1 MHNLQLNLPV
11 LAFWLFLALAISAM
25 STAILSHNLIL
36 DGTAILVSILT
47 GFGVVLSMALMF
59 AEHIMDICSS

>member
-36 DGTAILVSILT
+36 DGAAILMSILT

>member
-11 LAFWLFLALAISAM
+11 LAFWLFLALAISAV

-36 DGTAILVSILT
+36 DGAAILVSILT

>member
-1 MHNLQLNLPV
+1 MHNLQLNLSV

-36 DGTAILVSILT
+36 DGAAILVSILT

>member
-36 DGTAILVSILT
+36 DGAAILVSILT
-47 GFGVVLSMALMF
+47 GLGVVLSMALMF

>member
-11 LAFWLFLALAISAM
+11 LAFWLFLALAISAI

-36 DGTAILVSILT
+36 DGAAILVSILT
-47 GFGVVLSMALMF
+47 GLGVVLSMALMF

>member
-25 STAILSHNLIL
+25 STAILSHSLIL
-36 DGTAILVSILT
+36 DGAAILVSILT

>member
-11 LAFWLFLALAISAM
+11 LAFWLFLALAISAI

-36 DGTAILVSILT
+36 DGAAILVSILT

>member
-36 DGTAILVSILT
+36 DGAAILVSILT
-47 GFGVVLSMALMF
+47 GFGVILSMALMF

>member
-11 LAFWLFLALAISAM
+11 LTFWLFLALAISAM

-36 DGTAILVSILT
+36 DGAAILVSILT

>member
-36 DGTAILVSILT
+36 DGAAILVSILT

>member
-36 DGTAILVSILT
+36 DGAAILHT
-47 GFGVVLSMALMF
+47 NHTPTPQQHTNPHNKPQ
-59 AEHIMDICSS
+59 HIMDICSS

>member
-36 DGTAILVSILT
+36 DGAAILVSILT

-59 AEHIMDICSS
+59 ADHIMDICSS

>member
-36 DGTAILVSILT
+36 DGAAILVSILT
-47 GFGVVLSMALMF
+47 GLVVVLSMALMF

>member
-11 LAFWLFLALAISAM
+11 LALWLFLALAISAM

-36 DGTAILVSILT
+36 DGAAILVSILT

>member
-11 LAFWLFLALAISAM
+11 LAFWLFFALAISAM

-36 DGTAILVSILT
+36 DGAAILVSILT
-47 GFGVVLSMALMF
+47 GLGVVLSMALMF

>member
-11 LAFWLFLALAISAM
+11 LAFWLFLAIAISAM

-36 DGTAILVSILT
+36 DGAAILVSILT

>member
-36 DGTAILVSILT
+36 DGAAILVSILT
-47 GFGVVLSMALMF
+47 GFGVVLSIALMF

>member
-1 MHNLQLNLPV
+1 MHNLQLNLPM

-36 DGTAILVSILT
+36 DGAAILVSILT

>member
-36 DGTAILVSILT
+36 DGAAILVSVLT

>member
-36 DGTAILVSILT
+36 DGAAILVSILT
-47 GFGVVLSMALMF
+47 GFGVVVSMALMF

>member
-11 LAFWLFLALAISAM
+11 FAFWLFLALAISAM

-36 DGTAILVSILT
+36 DGAAILVSILT

>member
-25 STAILSHNLIL
+25 STVILSHNLIL
-36 DGTAILVSILT
+36 DGAAILVSILT

>member
-36 DGTAILVSILT
+36 DGAAILVSILT
-47 GFGVVLSMALMF
+47 GFGVVLSLSLI
-59 AEHIMDICSS
+59 HI

>member
-36 DGTAILVSILT
+36 DGAAILVSILT
-47 GFGVVLSMALMF
+47 GLGVVLSMALMF
-59 AEHIMDICSS
+59 AEHIMDICSA

>member
-36 DGTAILVSILT
+36 DGAAILVSILT
-47 GFGVVLSMALMF
+47 EFGVVLSMALMF

>member
-25 STAILSHNLIL
+25 STAIMSHNLIL
-36 DGTAILVSILT
+36 DGAAILVSILT
-47 GFGVVLSMALMF
+47 GLGVVLSMALMF

>member
-36 DGTAILVSILT
+36 DGAAILVSILT
-47 GFGVVLSMALMF
+47 GLGVVLSIALMF

>member
-11 LAFWLFLALAISAM
+11 LAFWLFLTLAISAM

-36 DGTAILVSILT
+36 DGAAILVSILT

-59 AEHIMDICSS
+59 AEHLMDICSS

>member
-25 STAILSHNLIL
+25 STAILSHHLIL
-36 DGTAILVSILT
+36 DGAAILVSILT
-47 GFGVVLSMALMF
+47 GLGVVLSMALMF

>member
-11 LAFWLFLALAISAM
+11 LAFWLFLAVAISAM

-36 DGTAILVSILT
+36 DGAAILVSILT
-47 GFGVVLSMALMF
+47 GLGVVLSMALMF

>member
-1 MHNLQLNLPV
+1 MHNLQFNLPV

-36 DGTAILVSILT
+36 DGAAILVSILT

>member
-25 STAILSHNLIL
+25 STTILSHNLIL
-36 DGTAILVSILT
+36 DGAAILVSILT
-47 GFGVVLSMALMF
+47 GLGVVLSMALMF

>member
-36 DGTAILVSILT
+36 DGAAILVSILT
-47 GFGVVLSMALMF
+47 GLGVVLSMALMF
-59 AEHIMDICSS
+59 AEDIMDICSS